1 MVVIALD
8 LETMQNEG
16 DKYKEKKGRRFRIEL
31 KKKEPTY
38 FLVNLN
44 WTEEIRKSTE
54 WTEKN
59 KYTLLFLGEVPSD

>member
-16 DKYKEKKGRRFRIEL
+16 DKYKEKKGRRFRVEL
-31 KKKEPTY
+31 KKKEQTY
-38 FLVNLN
+38 FPVNLN
-44 WTEEIRKSTE
+44 WTEEIRKRTE

-59 KYTLLFLGEVPSD
+59 KYRIQIMSKIVI

>member
-59 KYTLLFLGEVPSD
+59 KYKIRIMSKIVI

>member
-44 WTEEIRKSTE
+44 
-54 WTEKN
+54 
-59 KYTLLFLGEVPSD
+59 